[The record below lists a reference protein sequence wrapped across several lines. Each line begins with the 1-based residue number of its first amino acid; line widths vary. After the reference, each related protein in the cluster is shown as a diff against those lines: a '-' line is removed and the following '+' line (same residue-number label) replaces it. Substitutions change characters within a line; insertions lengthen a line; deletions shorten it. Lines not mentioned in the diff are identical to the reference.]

1 MVTLRS
7 TMNRKNNMTK
17 FNLLYPNASSKH
29 VDAALLRAISDDYD
43 AYVPLLLAHPN
54 LTQQGFESGFSSA
67 IMNEK
72 RHIIQL
78 FLDNEHMN
86 SNIIIDQLLF

>member
-1 MVTLRS
+1 MTTLRS
-7 TMNRKNNMTK
+7 TMNRKNDMTK

-29 VDAALLRAISDDYD
+29 VDDALLRAASDDYD
-43 AYVPLLLAHPN
+43 VYVPLLLAHPK
-54 LTQQGFESGFSSA
+54 LTQKGFESAFSSA
-67 IMNEK
+67 IMNKK

-86 SNIIIDQLLF
+86 SNLIIDQLLL